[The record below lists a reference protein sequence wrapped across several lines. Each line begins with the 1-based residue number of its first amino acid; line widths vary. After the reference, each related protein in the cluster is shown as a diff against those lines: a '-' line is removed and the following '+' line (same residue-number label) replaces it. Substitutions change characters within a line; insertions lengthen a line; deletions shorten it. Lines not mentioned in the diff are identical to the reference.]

1 MEGNSAA
8 EKVVQRIEGDRDFVI
23 ELAQDLVR
31 IPSVN
36 PKFQVGEGINR
47 EADVQRLV
55 ASHLEA
61 VGMTTDSYDVFP
73 ERPNVY
79 GYRGGTAEDSLI
91 INGHVDV
98 VPAGDTSAWSV
109 DPFAAEMGD
118 GKIYGRGAYDM
129 KSGVAAAIAAAK
141 GLHDCGTELKGRFE
155 IHSVV
160 DEESGGFGTKDLV
173 KR

>member
-1 MEGNSAA
+1 MLEGNSAA

-55 ASHLEA
+55 ASHLGA

-79 GYRGGTAEDSLI
+79 GYRGGTAENSLSSKVTSTSCPRVTPLH
-91 INGHVDV
+91 GRSTRSQQRWAMGRSMVA
-98 VPAGDTSAWSV
+98 VPT
-109 DPFAAEMGD
+109 
-118 GKIYGRGAYDM
+118 I
-129 KSGVAAAIAAAK
+129 
-141 GLHDCGTELKGRFE
+141 
-155 IHSVV
+155 
-160 DEESGGFGTKDLV
+160 
-173 KR
+173 